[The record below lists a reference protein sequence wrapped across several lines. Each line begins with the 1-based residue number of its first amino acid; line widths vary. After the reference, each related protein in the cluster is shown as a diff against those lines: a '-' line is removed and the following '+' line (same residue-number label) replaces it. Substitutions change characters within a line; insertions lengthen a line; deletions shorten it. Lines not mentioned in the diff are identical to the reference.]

1 MGAWRTWFSRAH
13 LAFVFPLNV
22 RSCEREGSGSYLGSP
37 EHHRVPSEY
46 LIPEADD
53 VHGLPGCIGNGVG
66 TATGTDLSIAVQHE
80 RISRR
85 GLADAVLYHSFVH
98 NSGPDATVLI
108 GVLLWWLE
116 IVGPSQASDSAPQ
129 RARLSPSKTAIVP
142 PQPWR
147 PCCRVSM
154 AASDAAACR
163 RVRARHSQDEDR
175 AEPVFFV
182 GRCPA
187 PASAEGCS
195 SAGTAGVLEQRGRR
209 RAPPLAIL
217 APCARRD
224 WKRPSQT
231 ATLSNLGRTCRIERP
246 TEHKGWTVIEIP
258 STPDP
263 RNAVH
268 KRRLRSVPRLGTPPP
283 RSRRCPP
290 PYPRSRPPAS
300 MVLRHLRQSR
310 QLTSQTRSCGWCSD
324 CERPGR
330 PGRRHTAH
338 VSAECLALDQTSA
351 RTHAVPAA
359 RALLVTLDGSGVR
372 TREDDDAHHQN
383 LSTMPRLTIKFL

>member
-13 LAFVFPLNV
+13 LAFVFPQNV

-37 EHHRVPSEY
+37 EHHSVPSEY

-129 RARLSPSKTAIVP
+129 RARLSPSKTAIVA

-231 ATLSNLGRTCRIERP
+231 
-246 TEHKGWTVIEIP
+246 
-258 STPDP
+258 PDY
-263 RNAVH
+263 
-268 KRRLRSVPRLGTPPP
+268 G
-283 RSRRCPP
+283 
-290 PYPRSRPPAS
+290 RSRPHMS
-300 MVLRHLRQSR
+300 HRTVSR
-310 QLTSQTRSCGWCSD
+310 AKG
-324 CERPGR
+324 
-330 PGRRHTAH
+330 
-338 VSAECLALDQTSA
+338 V
-351 RTHAVPAA
+351 
-359 RALLVTLDGSGVR
+359 DG
-372 TREDDDAHHQN
+372 N
-383 LSTMPRLTIKFL
+383 

>member
-129 RARLSPSKTAIVP
+129 RARLSPSKTAIVA

-147 PCCRVSM
+147 PC
-154 AASDAAACR
+154 
-163 RVRARHSQDEDR
+163 
-175 AEPVFFV
+175 
-182 GRCPA
+182 
-187 PASAEGCS
+187 
-195 SAGTAGVLEQRGRR
+195 
-209 RAPPLAIL
+209 
-217 APCARRD
+217 
-224 WKRPSQT
+224 
-231 ATLSNLGRTCRIERP
+231 
-246 TEHKGWTVIEIP
+246 
-258 STPDP
+258 
-263 RNAVH
+263 
-268 KRRLRSVPRLGTPPP
+268 
-283 RSRRCPP
+283 
-290 PYPRSRPPAS
+290 
-300 MVLRHLRQSR
+300 
-310 QLTSQTRSCGWCSD
+310 
-324 CERPGR
+324 
-330 PGRRHTAH
+330 
-338 VSAECLALDQTSA
+338 
-351 RTHAVPAA
+351 
-359 RALLVTLDGSGVR
+359 
-372 TREDDDAHHQN
+372 
-383 LSTMPRLTIKFL
+383 